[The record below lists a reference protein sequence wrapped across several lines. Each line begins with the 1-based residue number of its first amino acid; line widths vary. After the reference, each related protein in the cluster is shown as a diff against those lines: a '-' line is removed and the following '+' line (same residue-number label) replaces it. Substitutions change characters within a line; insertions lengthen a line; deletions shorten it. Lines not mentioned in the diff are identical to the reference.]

1 VALTVTNAILDGDRV
16 GLRAADGRI
25 SALGPGVEPEPG
37 DETLDA
43 GGMALVPALLNGHTH
58 AAMTL
63 FRGYGD
69 DMPLIE
75 WLERRIWPVESRLEP
90 DDVYWGTRLACLE
103 MVRSGTTRLW
113 DMYWHPEA
121 TARAVAD
128 AGLTAVI
135 GAPLIDRGTDDGPH
149 GLRVSAVDSL
159 ESLESADGAVRPALA
174 PHAIYTVSEESLS
187 WVAERAA
194 EHEVPVHIH
203 LSETR
208 QEVEDCVREHGTRP
222 AAYLDR
228 VGLLG
233 PRTLLAHGV
242 WLDEAELELIGERG
256 ATVVTNPVANQK
268 LAVGGTF
275 PYPRARDRGVAV
287 GLGTDGAGS
296 NNSLDLLADAK
307 FFALAQK
314 HAAADPAIVTAAE
327 TLEIATGAR
336 APMLG
341 GAGRLEKDGL
351 ADFALVRAHA
361 AELTPGDLTA
371 NLVYSGTGAVVDTT
385 VARGR
390 VLMHGGIVEG
400 AEEVCARATERAR
413 RLGIV

>member
-37 DETLDA
+37 DETIDA

-69 DMPLIE
+69 DMPLME
-75 WLERRIWPVESRLEP
+75 WLERRIWPVEARLEP

-103 MVRSGTTRLW
+103 MVRGGTTRLW

-149 GLRVSAVDSL
+149 GLRTAALESL
-159 ESLESADGAVRPALA
+159 ERLESADGAVKPALA
-174 PHAIYTVSEESLS
+174 PHAIYTVSEDSLR
-187 WVAERAA
+187 WVAERAS
-194 EHEVPVHIH
+194 EREVPIHIH

-208 QEVEDCVREHGTRP
+208 QEVEDCVREHGARP

-242 WLDEAELELIGERG
+242 WLDDAELDLIAERG
-256 ATVVTNPVANQK
+256 ATVVANPVANLK
-268 LAVGGTF
+268 LAVGGVF
-275 PYPRARDRGVAV
+275 PYPRARHRGVPV

-341 GAGRLEKDGL
+341 GAGPLEKDGL

-390 VLMHGGIVEG
+390 VLMRGGIVEG